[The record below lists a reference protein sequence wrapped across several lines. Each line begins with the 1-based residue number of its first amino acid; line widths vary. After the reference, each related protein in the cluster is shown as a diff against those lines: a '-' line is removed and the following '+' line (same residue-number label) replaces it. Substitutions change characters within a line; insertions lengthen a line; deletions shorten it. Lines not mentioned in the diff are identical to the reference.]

1 MAESPKKSALPDFEE
16 IVGIFGKL
24 CSDLKSSVSE
34 IAKDYKAKREEKPTT
49 KATPETKQ
57 SPEETPEKEDKTDES

>member
-24 CSDLKSSVSE
+24 CSDLKSSLSE
-34 IAKDYKAKREEKPTT
+34 IAEDFKSLKKSLKLKLRL
-49 KATPETKQ
+49 KQ
-57 SPEETPEKEDKTDES
+57 SNLQKKRLRKKTKLINLS